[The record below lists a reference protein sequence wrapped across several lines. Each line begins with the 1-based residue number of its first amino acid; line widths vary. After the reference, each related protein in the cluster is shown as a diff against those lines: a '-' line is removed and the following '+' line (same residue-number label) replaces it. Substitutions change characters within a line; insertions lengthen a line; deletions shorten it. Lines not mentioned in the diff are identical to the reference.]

1 MNENETSVD
10 SDNASS
16 YFDIKLKPVEEKN
29 ENEKVNSTPEIL
41 GVLFLSIL
49 MIGIVCFAVWKV
61 KISFKM
67 LNFLVMM
74 IFFCI

>member
-16 YFDIKLKPVEEKN
+16 YFDIKLKPVEENN
-29 ENEKVNSTPEIL
+29 ENEKVISTPEIF

-61 KISFKM
+61 KI
-67 LNFLVMM
+67 
-74 IFFCI
+74 